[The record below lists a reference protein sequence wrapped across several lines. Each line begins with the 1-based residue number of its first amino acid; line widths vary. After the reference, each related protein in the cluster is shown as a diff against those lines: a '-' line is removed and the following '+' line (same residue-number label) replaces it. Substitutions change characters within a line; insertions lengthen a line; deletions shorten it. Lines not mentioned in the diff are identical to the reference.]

1 NWFWKHLKD
10 CATAFRQ
17 SLGRYKSKSL
27 SDAIWIARC
36 EMGSLID
43 EDLEA
48 IWQNDKFNHFREN
61 YRDTCGSCDLWVI
74 D

>member
-1 NWFWKHLKD
+1 
-10 CATAFRQ
+10 
-17 SLGRYKSKSL
+17 
-27 SDAIWIARC
+27 
-36 EMGSLID
+36 MGSLID

-48 IWQNDKFNHFREN
+48 IWQNDKFSHFREN

>member
-1 NWFWKHLKD
+1 
-10 CATAFRQ
+10 
-17 SLGRYKSKSL
+17 
-27 SDAIWIARC
+27 
-36 EMGSLID
+36 MGSLID

-74 D
+74 DQVDRVPPGGNMQETLRPAASRAAE